1 MDAFPRAFTKMHG
14 LGNDFIVFE
23 AADDAPL
30 PDAAQW
36 RRLAD
41 RHAGIGFDQ
50 AFVVLPPR
58 SAGTDA
64 YWRIFNADGGEV
76 EQCGNGARCVAEWLR
91 LAGRA
96 GAVGGDDDAALRLE
110 SLGGIIA
117 ARFPSPGQVAIDMG
131 VPRFTAPRDTDG
143 AAADDLGLDHELTVE
158 GVTVRFTQV
167 SIGNPHIVLQVPS
180 VDTAPVATLGPALER
195 HPMFPQRTNVGFLEV
210 IDRSHGRLR
219 VFERGVGETLA
230 CGTGACGAA
239 AAGRRA
245 GLFDASVTLTLRGG
259 DLVIDWSG
267 GDAPLWMTGPAAV
280 AFRGEIDP
288 ALLNA

>member
-1 MDAFPRAFTKMHG
+1 MNAFPRNFTKMHG

-23 AADDAPL
+23 AAADAPL
-30 PDAAQW
+30 PDAAFW

-41 RHAGIGFDQ
+41 RHTGIGFDQ

-96 GAVGGDDDAALRLE
+96 HASGAAAGADNAAALRLE
-110 SLGGIIA
+110 SAGGIIA
-117 ARFPSPGQVAIDMG
+117 ARFPAPGQVAVDMG
-131 VPRFTAPRDTDG
+131 VPRFTTGTAAG
-143 AAADDLGLDHELTVE
+143 ATAGDHELTVD
-158 GVTVRFTQV
+158 GATVRFTQL

-180 VDTAPVATLGPALER
+180 VDSAPVATLGPVLER
-195 HPMFPQRTNVGFLEV
+195 HPMFPQRTNVGFIEV
-210 IDRSHGRLR
+210 VDRSHGRLR

-230 CGTGACGAA
+230 CGTGACAA
-239 AAGRRA
+239 MAAGRRA
-245 GLFDASVTLTLRGG
+245 GLFDPSVTLSLRGG
-259 DLVIDWSG
+259 DLSIDWPG
-267 GDAPLWMTGPAAV
+267 GDAPLWMTGPAVV

-288 ALLNA
+288 ALFIP